1 MSHVTTMPDVQRL
14 PCSLHAEKVAAICSK
29 CHDLA
34 ERQRDQQWS
43 KDRKEAHKEYLIEQA
58 RLRNRA

>member
-1 MSHVTTMPDVQRL
+1 MTHVTTMPRIQRL
-14 PCSLHAEKVAAICSK
+14 PCALHEEKVAAICSK

-34 ERQRDQQWS
+34 ERQRDAQWA
-43 KDRKEAHKEYLIEQA
+43 KERKEFHQGYLRDQA

>member
-1 MSHVTTMPDVQRL
+1 MTHVTTMPRIQRL
-14 PCSLHAEKVAAICSK
+14 PCGLHADKVAALCTK

-43 KDRKEAHKEYLIEQA
+43 KERKDAHKDYQLEQA

>member
-1 MSHVTTMPDVQRL
+1 MSHVTTMPRIQRL
-14 PCSLHAEKVAAICSK
+14 PCALHAEKVAAICSK

-43 KDRKEAHKEYLIEQA
+43 KERKEAHKEYQLEQV
-58 RLRNRA
+58 RLRSRA